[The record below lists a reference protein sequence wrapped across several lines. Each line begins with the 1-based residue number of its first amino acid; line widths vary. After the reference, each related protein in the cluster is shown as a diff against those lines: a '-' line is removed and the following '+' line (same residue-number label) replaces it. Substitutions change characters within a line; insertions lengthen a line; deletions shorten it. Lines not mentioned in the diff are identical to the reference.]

1 MDTITI
7 KTKKPMVIISL
18 DEYEGMKETIQLL
31 TKNPNLPRELK
42 KERKK
47 MERGDFISFED
58 FKKKYRIKR

>member
-7 KTKKPMVIISL
+7 KSNKPMIIISL
-18 DEYEGMKETIQLL
+18 NEYEGMKETTQLL
-31 TKNPNLPRELK
+31 TKNPNLPGELK

-58 FKKKYRIKR
+58 FKKKYKVKR

>member
-31 TKNPNLPRELK
+31 TKNPNLPRELR

-58 FKKKYRIKR
+58 FKKKYKVKR

>member
-1 MDTITI
+1 
-7 KTKKPMVIISL
+7 MVIISL

-31 TKNPNLPRELK
+31 TKNPNLPRELR

-58 FKKKYRIKR
+58 FKKKYKVKR